1 MGVSLNP
8 DTFTKGGLVQD
19 VDVEIIGGS
28 YTLEP
33 PEGYTQRDRVFV
45 ELELKVLDDNSEVTQ
60 YWSAGKNTDFS
71 PSTDGLELV
80 PTGSKASL
88 NDNSNFSIFI
98 QNLANCQ
105 FPKSALTDKLNCL
118 FGTQIHVVR
127 IPAPEREG
135 LPGKGAEAKKSYI
148 LVPNK
153 LIKLPGEKAKA
164 RGAAKRGT
172 TATAAATTAAPAEP
186 DAGQDEMDV
195 DSEALLAV
203 MDIMAAG
210 KPMLIPALKA
220 ATIRKHI
227 KTDKEIRNQIV
238 TLVGDAAWLASQGFA
253 VEGGA
258 VQPQA

>member
-45 ELELKVLDDNSEVTQ
+45 ELELKVLDDGSEVTQ

-71 PSTDGLELV
+71 PSADGMELV
-80 PTGSKASL
+80 PTGSKGSL

-98 QNLANCQ
+98 QNLCNCQ
-105 FPKSALTDKLNCL
+105 FPKSALTDKLSCL
-118 FGTQIHVVR
+118 FGTQVHVVR

-135 LPGKGAEAKKSYI
+135 LPGKGGPDQKKSYI

-164 RGAAKRGT
+164 KGGAARKG
-172 TATAAATTAAPAEP
+172 AAAAGASAAPDTAASAS
-186 DAGQDEMDV
+186 EMDV
-195 DSEALLAV
+195 ESEALLAV
-203 MDIMAAG
+203 TDIMAEG
-210 KPMLIPALKA
+210 KAMSLPLIKA
-220 ATIRKHI
+220 TVIRKHI
-227 KTDKEIRNQIV
+227 KTPTDVRNRIV
-238 TLVGDAAWLASQGFA
+238 AMSADTAWLASQGFA
-253 VEGGA
+253 VEDGV
-258 VQPQA
+258 VQPQ